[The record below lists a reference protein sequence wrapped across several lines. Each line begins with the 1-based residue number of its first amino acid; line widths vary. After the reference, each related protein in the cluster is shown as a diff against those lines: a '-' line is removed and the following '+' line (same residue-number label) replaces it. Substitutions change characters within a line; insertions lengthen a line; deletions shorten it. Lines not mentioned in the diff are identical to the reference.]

1 MKLTFEITQLNT
13 LNMRFIFY
21 FTFLLTFGASAQQQ
35 NKQPTLD
42 YYLPQNVTYNKN
54 IPTPKSIFNFELGE
68 MHTDHTQLAY
78 YMGEVAK
85 ASDRIAIETTG
96 YTFENRPLQ
105 LLTISSPKNLARI
118 KEINEQHIDNLTANK
133 NQKNISDMP
142 IIVYLGYSIHGN
154 ESSGSGAAIALAYY
168 LAACESPELEKT
180 LENTIILLDPCFNPD
195 GIQRF
200 STWVNSN
207 KSTNLVTD
215 PNDREFNEGWPR
227 GRFNHYLFD
236 MNRDWLPVQLPESQA
251 RIKTFRKWMP
261 NVLCDFHE
269 MGTNSTYF
277 FQPGE
282 PSRTNPLTP
291 ELNQKLTLKIA
302 AYHAKALDK
311 IGSSYFIEENY
322 DDFYYGKGSSYP
334 DINGSIGILFE
345 QASSRGH
352 AQESANGIITFPFT
366 IRNQFTTSL
375 STLQATSEMRT
386 ELLEY
391 QRNFYMNSRS
401 EGKKSKVKGYVFGDE
416 KDATRVNELVKIL
429 NQHKIE
435 VLELK
440 ENITI
445 NNKKFNKKLS
455 YIIPVEQ
462 QNTRLINA
470 IFDRQTK
477 FKDSLFYDIS
487 AWNFDLAFNLNF
499 EGINSLSQAGA
510 KYEPFFKSGLVTT
523 RSDIGYLIEWTD
535 HKSPK
540 ILYQLLSKGLRVK
553 STTQPF
559 IHEGKTFSYGSL
571 FLPTQNQEINS
582 EEIHK
587 YLTEIIKE
595 YSFDIIAVE
604 TGFTAGI
611 NLGNPNLET
620 LSLPKVAM
628 IVGTGVDPADAGE
641 IWHMFDQKA
650 AMPLTKIAIDQLS
663 RISLNKYTT
672 LILVN
677 GDYSGLSASTVTKI
691 EQWIQNGGTLIGYQ
705 NAIKWLNESKLIE
718 LNFKTNKADAENIS
732 FEQVGDYKGAQL
744 ISGAIFEAKLDLS
757 HPINFGMPRDK
768 LPIFRNTSIIIEPN
782 KNSYNNPIQYTK
794 SPLLSGYVSK
804 PNSELLKE
812 TVPFQS
818 IKKGAGKILIFT
830 DNTNFRAFWLGTEK
844 LFWNAIFFSKLM

>member
-1 MKLTFEITQLNT
+1 MKLF
-13 LNMRFIFY
+13 FY
-21 FTFLLTFGASAQQQ
+21 FTILIAFGVHAQQQ
-35 NKQPTLD
+35 KEQVTLD

-54 IPTPKSIFNFELGE
+54 IPTPKSFFNFELGE
-68 MHTDHTQLAY
+68 MHTDHTQLAN
-78 YMGEVAK
+78 YMMEVAK
-85 ASDRIAIETTG
+85 VSDRILIETTG

-118 KEINEQHIDNLTANK
+118 KEINEQHLDNLNADRK
-133 NQKNISDMP
+133 KSPSDLP
-142 IIVYLGYSIHGN
+142 IVVYLGYSIHGN

-168 LAACESPELEKT
+168 LAASQSPELEKI
-180 LENTIILLDPCFNPD
+180 LENTVILLDPCFNPD

-215 PNDREFNEGWPR
+215 PNDREFNEVWPK

-251 RIKTFRKWMP
+251 RIKTFKKWMP

-269 MGTNSTYF
+269 MGTNATYF

-291 ELNQKLTLKIA
+291 ELNQKITMKMA

-334 DINGSIGILFE
+334 DINGSVGILFE

-391 QRNFYMNSRS
+391 QRNFYTNARS
-401 EGKKSKVKGYVFGDE
+401 ESKKSKIKAYVIGDE
-416 KDATRVNELVKIL
+416 KDATRVNELAKIL
-429 NQHKIE
+429 SQHKVE
-435 VLELK
+435 MLELK
-440 ENITI
+440 EDIII
-445 NNKKFNKKLS
+445 NDKKFYKNLS

-462 QNTRLINA
+462 QNTKLINA
-470 IFDRQTK
+470 IFDKQTK

-487 AWNFDLAFNLNF
+487 AWSFDLAFNLNF
-499 EGINSLSQAGA
+499 EPVNSLSLAGTR
-510 KYEPFFKSGLVTT
+510 YEPYIEVGKVSKK
-523 RSDIGYLIEWTD
+523 SDIGYLIEWTD

-540 ILYQLLSKGLRVK
+540 LLYQLLSKGLRVK
-553 STTQPF
+553 TTTKPF
-559 IHEGKTFSYGSL
+559 VHSGKTFSYGSL
-571 FLPTQNQEINS
+571 FLAVQNQEMNS

-587 YLTEIIKE
+587 YLNETIKE
-595 YSFDIIAVE
+595 YAFNITAVE
-604 TGFTAGI
+604 TGFTEGI
-611 NLGNPNLET
+611 NLGNPNFKT
-620 LSLPKVAM
+620 LFLPKVAM
-628 IVGTGVDPADAGE
+628 IVGKGVDPSDAGE

-650 AMPLTKIAIDQLS
+650 AIPLTKIDIDQLGG
-663 RISLNKYTT
+663 INLNKYTS

-677 GDYSGLSASTVTKI
+677 GNYSSLSQKTTAKI
-691 EQWIQNGGTLIGYQ
+691 EQWVQNGGTLIGYQ
-705 NAIKWLNESKLIE
+705 DAIKWLNESKLIE
-718 LNFKTNKADAENIS
+718 LNFKTKKAEAQNIS
-732 FEQVGDYKGAQL
+732 FELVDDYKGAQL
-744 ISGAIFEAKLDLS
+744 ISGAIFETKLDLS
-757 HPINFGMPRDK
+757 HPITFGMTRTK
-768 LPIFRNTSIIIEPN
+768 LPLFRNTSIIIEPN

-794 SPLLSGYVSK
+794 NPLLSGYISK
-804 PNSELLKE
+804 PNLELLKE

-818 IKKGAGKILIFT
+818 INKGDGNILIFT

>member
-1 MKLTFEITQLNT
+1 MKLLY
-13 LNMRFIFY
+13 Y
-21 FTFLLTFGASAQQQ
+21 FTFLIAFIASAQQ
-35 NKQPTLD
+35 KTQPTLD
-42 YYLPQNVTYNKN
+42 YYLPQNVSYNKN
-54 IPTPKSIFNFELGE
+54 IPTPKSVFNFELGE

-78 YMGEVAK
+78 YMKEVAK
-85 ASDRIAIETTG
+85 VSDRIAIETTG

-118 KEINEQHIDNLTANK
+118 KEINEQHLANLTDGN
-133 NQKNISDMP
+133 NQTKIADMP
-142 IIVYLGYSIHGN
+142 IVVYLGYSIHGN
-154 ESSGSGAAIALAYY
+154 ESSGAGAAIALTYY

-180 LENTIILLDPCFNPD
+180 LENTVILLDPCFNPD

-282 PSRTNPLTP
+282 PTRTNPLTP
-291 ELNQKLTLKIA
+291 DLNQKLTMKIA
-302 AYHAKALDK
+302 GYHAKALDK
-311 IGSSYFIEENY
+311 IGSSYFIQENY

-386 ELLEY
+386 DLLAY
-391 QRNFYMNSRS
+391 QRDFYANARS
-401 EGKKSKVKGYVFGDE
+401 ESKKNKVKGYIVGDE
-416 KDATRVNELVKIL
+416 KDGTRVNELAKIL
-429 NQHKIE
+429 SQHKIE
-435 VLELK
+435 MLALK
-440 ENITI
+440 NDITV
-445 NNKKFNKKLS
+445 NNKKFNKDLS

-462 QNTRLINA
+462 QNTKLINA
-470 IFDRQTK
+470 IFDRQTT

-487 AWNFDLAFNLNF
+487 AWSFDLAFNVNF
-499 EGINSLSQAGA
+499 EGVNLLTAAGA
-510 KYEPFFKSGLVTT
+510 KYEPVLKVGTINAKSN
-523 RSDIGYLIEWTD
+523 IGYLIEWTD

-540 ILYQLLSKGLRVK
+540 LLYQLLAKGLRVK
-553 STTQPF
+553 TTSQPF
-559 IHEGKTFSYGSL
+559 THNGKTFGYGSL
-571 FLPTQNQEINS
+571 FVPVQNQEMS
-582 EEIHK
+582 TEEIYQ
-587 YLTEIIKE
+587 YLSTIIPE
-595 YSFDIIAVE
+595 YNFDITAVT
-604 TGFTAGI
+604 TGFTDGI
-611 NLGNPNLET
+611 NLGNPNFET
-620 LSLPKVAM
+620 LDVPKVAM
-628 IVGTGVDPADAGE
+628 LVGKGVDPADAGE

-650 AMPLTKIAIDQLS
+650 AMPLTKLDVDQLPNVN
-663 RISLNKYTT
+663 LNRYST

-677 GDYSGLSASTVTKI
+677 GNYSGLSKETTTKI
-691 EQWIQNGGTLIGYQ
+691 EQWVQNGGTLIAYQ
-705 NAIKWLNESKLIE
+705 DAIKWLNTAKLIE
-718 LNFKTNKADAENIS
+718 LTFKTNKDEAKNIS
-732 FEQVGDYKGAQL
+732 FEEKDDFRGAQL
-744 ISGAIFEAKLDLS
+744 VAGAIFEAQLDLS
-757 HPINFGMPRDK
+757 HPINFGMPRNI
-768 LPIFRNTSIIIEPN
+768 LPMFRNTSIFLEPN
-782 KNSYNNPIQYTK
+782 KNSYANPIQYTK
-794 SPLLSGYVSK
+794 TPLLSGYISK
-804 PNSELLKE
+804 PNLEILKE
-812 TVPFQS
+812 SVPFQA
-818 IKKGAGKILIFT
+818 IKKGDGKIIIFT

-844 LFWNAIFFSKLM
+844 LLWNSIFFSKLM

>member
-1 MKLTFEITQLNT
+1 
-13 LNMRFIFY
+13 MRFLFY
-21 FTFLLTFGASAQQQ
+21 FTFLLTFGANAQQLK
-35 NKQPTLD
+35 KQPTLD

-54 IPTPKSIFNFELGE
+54 IPTPKSIFHFELGE
-68 MHTDHTQLAY
+68 MHTDHTQLSY
-78 YMGEVAK
+78 YMKEVAQ

-118 KEINEQHIDNLTANK
+118 KEINERHLENLTANK
-133 NQKNISDMP
+133 NKETAPDMP
-142 IIVYLGYSIHGN
+142 IVVYLGYSIHGN

-251 RIKTFRKWMP
+251 RIKTFTKWMP

-302 AYHAKALDK
+302 AYHAKELDK

-334 DINGSIGILFE
+334 DINGAIGILFE

-391 QRNFYMNSRS
+391 QSNFYKNSRS
-401 EGKKSKVKGYVFGDE
+401 ESKKSKVKGYVFGDE
-416 KDATRVNELVKIL
+416 NDATRVNELAKIL
-429 NQHKIE
+429 SQHKIE
-435 VLELK
+435 MLELK
-440 ENITI
+440 EDLII
-445 NNKKFNKKLS
+445 NNKKFTKNLS
-455 YIIPVEQ
+455 YIIPVKQ
-462 QNTRLINA
+462 QNTKLINA
-470 IFDRQTK
+470 IFDRETK

-487 AWNFDLAFNLNF
+487 AWSFDLAFNVNF
-499 EGINSLSQAGA
+499 ESVTSLYQAGA
-510 KYEPFFKSGLVTT
+510 KYEPNLKTGNVTAK
-523 RSDIGYLIEWTD
+523 SDIGYLIEWTD

-540 ILYQLLSKGLRVK
+540 LLYQLLSKGLRVK
-553 STTQPF
+553 TTKQPF
-559 IHEGKTFSYGSL
+559 VHSGKTFSYGSL
-571 FLPTQNQEINS
+571 FLAVQNQEMNS
-582 EEIHK
+582 EEIYN
-587 YLTEIIKE
+587 YLNEIITE
-595 YSFDIIAVE
+595 YAFDITAVE
-604 TGFTAGI
+604 TGFTQGI
-611 NLGNPNLET
+611 NLGNPNFET

-628 IVGTGVDPADAGE
+628 LTGSGVDPSDAGE

-650 AMPLTKIAIDQLS
+650 AMPLTKIDIDQLQH
-663 RISLNKYTT
+663 INLNKYTT

-677 GDYSGLSASTVTKI
+677 GTYSSLSTATTTKI
-691 EQWIQNGGTLIGYQ
+691 EQWVQNGGTLIGYQ
-705 NAIKWLNESKLIE
+705 EAIKWLTDSKLIE
-718 LNFKTNKADAENIS
+718 LGFKKNKGDAGNIS
-732 FEQVGDYKGAQL
+732 FEQVDDFKGAQL
-744 ISGAIFEAKLDLS
+744 ISGAIFETKLDLS
-757 HPINFGMPRDK
+757 HPINFGMPRNK
-768 LPIFRNTSIIIEPN
+768 LPLFRNTSIIIEPN
-782 KNSYNNPIQYTK
+782 KNSYNNPIQYTNE
-794 SPLLSGYVSK
+794 PLLSGYISK

-818 IKKGAGKILIFT
+818 IKKRDGKILVFT

>member
-1 MKLTFEITQLNT
+1 MKLLY
-13 LNMRFIFY
+13 Y
-21 FTFLLTFGASAQQQ
+21 FTFLIAFAASAQH
-35 NKQPTLD
+35 KTQPTLD

-78 YMGEVAK
+78 YMAAVAK
-85 ASDRIAIETTG
+85 VSDRIAIETTG

-118 KEINEQHIDNLTANK
+118 KEINEQHLENLKAGSNAKNTA
-133 NQKNISDMP
+133 DMP
-142 IIVYLGYSIHGN
+142 IVVYLGYSIHGN
-154 ESSGSGAAIALAYY
+154 ESSGSGAAIALTYY
-168 LAACESPELEKT
+168 LAACESAELEKT
-180 LENTIILLDPCFNPD
+180 LENTVILLDPCFNPD

-269 MGTNSTYF
+269 MGTNATYF

-291 ELNQKLTLKIA
+291 ELNQKLTMKIA
-302 AYHAKALDK
+302 GYHAKALDK

-352 AQESANGIITFPFT
+352 AQESANGVITFPFT

-386 ELLEY
+386 ELLNY
-391 QRNFYMNSRS
+391 QRDFYTNARAES
-401 EGKKSKVKGYVFGDE
+401 KSSKIKGYVIGDE
-416 KDATRVNELVKIL
+416 KDATRVNELAKIL
-429 NQHKIE
+429 SQHKIE
-435 VLELK
+435 MLALK
-440 ENITI
+440 NDITV
-445 NNKKFNKKLS
+445 NTKKFTKDNS
-455 YIIPVEQ
+455 YIIPVDQ
-462 QNTRLINA
+462 QNTKLINA

-487 AWNFDLAFNLNF
+487 AWSFDLAFNVNF
-499 EGINSLSQAGA
+499 EGLNSLAEAGS
-510 KYEPFFKSGLVTT
+510 KYEPTIKTGTITGKSN
-523 RSDIGYLIEWTD
+523 IGYLMEWTD

-540 ILYQLLSKGLRVK
+540 LLYQLLSKGLRVR
-553 STTQPF
+553 TTSQPF
-559 IHEGKTFSYGSL
+559 THNGKVFSYGSL
-571 FLPTQNQEINS
+571 FIPVQNQEMNTD
-582 EEIHK
+582 EIHQ
-587 YLTEIIKE
+587 YLSTLIPD
-595 YSFDIIAVE
+595 YPFDITAVS
-604 TGFTAGI
+604 TGFTDGI
-611 NLGNPNLET
+611 NLGNPNFET
-620 LSLPKVAM
+620 LTVPKVAM
-628 IVGTGVDPADAGE
+628 LVGKGVDPADAGE
-641 IWHMFDQKA
+641 IWHLFDQKA
-650 AMPLTKIAIDQLS
+650 AMPLTKIDTDQIQGVNLS
-663 RISLNKYTT
+663 KYTT

-677 GDYSGLSASTVTKI
+677 GNYSGLSKETTTKI
-691 EQWIQNGGTLIGYQ
+691 EQWVQNGGTLIAYQ
-705 NAIKWLNESKLIE
+705 DAIKWLNASKIIE
-718 LNFKTNKADAENIS
+718 VTLKTNKQEAKDIS
-732 FEQVGDYKGAQL
+732 FEQVDDFRGAQL
-744 ISGAIFEAKLDLS
+744 IAGAIFETKLDLS
-757 HPINFGMPRDK
+757 HPINFGMPRNK

-782 KNSYNNPIQYTK
+782 KNSYANPIQYTK
-794 SPLLSGYVSK
+794 TPLLSGYIST
-804 PNSELLKE
+804 PNLALLKE
-812 TVPFQS
+812 TVPFQA
-818 IKKGAGKILIFT
+818 IRKGDGKILIFT

-844 LFWNAIFFSKLM
+844 LFWNALFFSKLM